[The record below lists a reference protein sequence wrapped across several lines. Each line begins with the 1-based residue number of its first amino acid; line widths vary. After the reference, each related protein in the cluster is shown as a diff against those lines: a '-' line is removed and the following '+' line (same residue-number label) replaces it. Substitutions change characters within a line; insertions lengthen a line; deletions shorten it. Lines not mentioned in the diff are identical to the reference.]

1 MKKPVNVIIL
11 EDHPIVAQAIKDRLA
26 SYPVTVVGSLRN
38 VEGLVSLPFEP
49 AAVDLWIID
58 LELGSANSWT
68 LIEQLSSLPSP
79 PGIIVY
85 TMHSSPWVK
94 QRLSALDVR
103 CMVNKSDA
111 IEELDRAIIAYLNG
125 EPYMGLSFRSD
136 PQVEG
141 LTKRENDVL
150 GLLAKGLSTLDIA
163 EALGVSEST
172 VQTYR
177 KSLMVK
183 FGVHKIADLIAKSRG
198 LV

>member
-38 VEGLVSLPFEP
+38 VEGLVSLPVEP

-141 LTKRENDVL
+141 LTTRENDVL

>member
-1 MKKPVNVIIL
+1 M
-11 EDHPIVAQAIKDRLA
+11 
-26 SYPVTVVGSLRN
+26 
-38 VEGLVSLPFEP
+38 
-49 AAVDLWIID
+49 
-58 LELGSANSWT
+58 
-68 LIEQLSSLPSP
+68 
-79 PGIIVY
+79 
-85 TMHSSPWVK
+85 
-94 QRLSALDVR
+94 
-103 CMVNKSDA
+103 
-111 IEELDRAIIAYLNG
+111 
-125 EPYMGLSFRSD
+125 
-136 PQVEG
+136 EG

>member
-26 SYPVTVVGSLRN
+26 SSPVTVVGSLRN
-38 VEGLVSLPFEP
+38 VEGLVSLPVEP